1 MRQNRMIL
9 PTLREVPKE
18 AEVTSHKLMLRAGLV
33 RQLVAGVYTY
43 LPLGLRVL
51 KKIENIVREEMNKSG
66 AQELQMSVLQPAELW
81 HETGRWD
88 DYGPELVRLKDRHS
102 RDFVLGPTHEEVIT
116 SLIKQEINSYKKLP
130 INVYQIQ
137 TKFRDERRPRFG
149 LMRGREFLMK
159 DAYSFHTSYESLSE
173 TYDEMYKTYNAIF
186 NRVGL
191 KFRPVQANAGA
202 IGGSGRNHEFMVLA
216 DVGEDTI
223 AICDHCD
230 YAANLEQAEAHGAEV
245 AAAGAAPSTE
255 APAFEKIHTPNTKT
269 IDQLVSTLGLEAQTF
284 FKTLL
289 YVVDDKPVAV
299 VVRGDHEVNELK
311 LKDLFDAKTL
321 ELADDATIERV
332 TGAPTGFIGPVGL
345 KNTALVVDKA
355 VAGVQV
361 GVAGA
366 NERDYHLQN
375 VVPGR
380 DFALERVADI
390 RNVVEGDTCPSC
402 KEGKIE
408 FYRGIECGHI
418 FELGTKYSVP
428 INATF
433 LDENQKA
440 QTMIM
445 GCYGIGVSRIMSAVL
460 EQSHDDNGIVWPLSI
475 APFQVH
481 LIPVNVKDETQ
492 VKVAEQL
499 YTRLQQQG
507 IEVLMDDR
515 DERAGVKFKDSDLIG
530 LPVRVTVGKMA
541 GDGIVEFK
549 VRQTGESKELTL
561 EQAFE
566 EITGLVLGQ

>member
-88 DYGPELVRLKDRHS
+88 DYGPELVRLKDRHD

-116 SLIKQEINSYKKLP
+116 TLIKQEVNSYKKLP

-159 DAYSFHTSYESLSE
+159 DAYSFHTSYESLAQ
-173 TYDEMYKTYNAIF
+173 TYDEMYKTYNNIF

-223 AICDHCD
+223 ATCTHCD
-230 YAANLEQAEAHGAEV
+230 YAANLEQAEAHGEY
-245 AAAGAAPSTE
+245 AAAGAAPSAD

-269 IDQLVSTLGLEAQTF
+269 IDQLVSSLGRDAQSF
-284 FKTLL
+284 LKTLL
-289 YVVDDKPVAV
+289 YVIDGKPVAV

-311 LKDLFDAKTL
+311 LKDLFEAKTV
-321 ELADDATIERV
+321 ELADDATVERV
-332 TGAPTGFIGPVGL
+332 TGAATGFIGPVGL
-345 KNTALVVDKA
+345 KDVAVIVDKA
-355 VAGVQV
+355 AASVQAGVT
-361 GVAGA
+361 GA

-380 DFALERVADI
+380 DFSTERVADI

-428 INATF
+428 INATY

-440 QTMIM
+440 QTMVM

-460 EQSHDDNGIVWPLSI
+460 EQSNDDNGIIWPLSI

-541 GDGIVEFK
+541 GEGVVEFK
-549 VRQTGESKELTL
+549 VRATGESKELTL

>member
-18 AEVTSHKLMLRAGLV
+18 AEVISHKLMLRAGLV
-33 RQLVAGVYTY
+33 RQLAAGVYTY

-51 KKIENIVREEMNKSG
+51 KKVENIVREEMNKSG
-66 AQELQMSVLQPAELW
+66 AQELMMSVLQPAEVW
-81 HETGRWD
+81 HNTGRWD
-88 DYGPELVRLKDRHS
+88 DYGPELVRLKDRHD

-116 SLIKQEINSYKKLP
+116 ALIKDEINSYKKLP

-159 DAYSFHTSYESLSE
+159 DAYSFHTSWESLNE
-173 TYDEMYKTYNAIF
+173 TYDQMYKTYNSIF
-186 NRVGL
+186 SRLGL
-191 KFRPVQANAGA
+191 NFRPVEANAGA

-223 AICDHCD
+223 ATCTHCD
-230 YAANLEQAEAHGAEV
+230 YAANLEQATAHLEY
-245 AAAGAAPSTE
+245 AAAGVAPSAD
-255 APAFEKIHTPNTKT
+255 APVFEKIHTPNTKT
-269 IDQLVSTLGLEAQTF
+269 IDQLVSSLGVEASSF

-289 YVVDDKPVAV
+289 YIIDGKTVAV

-311 LKDLFDAKTL
+311 LKGLFDAKSV

-345 KNTALVVDKA
+345 KGVEVIVDEA
-355 VAGVQV
+355 IANAGA
-361 GVAGA
+361 GFAGA

-375 VVPGR
+375 VVPSR
-380 DFALERVADI
+380 DFAAGRVADV
-390 RNVVEGDTCPSC
+390 RNVLEGDTCPKC

-428 INATF
+428 VGATY

-460 EQSHDDNGIVWPLSI
+460 EQSNDDNGIIWPMPI

-499 YTRLQQQG
+499 YARLQQQG
-507 IEVLMDDR
+507 VEVLLDDR

-530 LPVRVTVGKMA
+530 LPVRVTVGKKA
-541 GDGIVEFK
+541 EEGIVEFK
-549 VRQTGESKELTL
+549 VRKTGESQELTL

-566 EITGLVLGQ
+566 EILGLVLGH

>member
-66 AQELQMSVLQPAELW
+66 AQELLMSSLQPAELW

-88 DYGPELVRLKDRHS
+88 DYGPELVRLKDRHD
-102 RDFVLGPTHEEVIT
+102 RQFVLGPTHEEVIT
-116 SLIKQEINSYKKLP
+116 TLIKQEINSYKKLP
-130 INVYQIQ
+130 VNVFQIQ

-159 DAYSFHTSYESLSE
+159 DAYSFHTSYESLAQ
-173 TYDEMYKTYNAIF
+173 TYEEMYKTYSSIF
-186 NRVGL
+186 TRLGL
-191 KFRPVQANAGA
+191 KFRPVEANAGA
-202 IGGSGRNHEFMVLA
+202 IGGAGRNHEFMVLA

-223 AICDHCD
+223 AICNHCD
-230 YAANLEQAEAHGAEV
+230 YAANLESAHAHVDE
-245 AAAGAAPSTE
+245 AAAGVAPTAE
-255 APAFEKIHTPNTKT
+255 APASAKLHTPNTKT
-269 IDQLVSTLGLEAQTF
+269 IEQLVSSLGLEAASF
-284 FKTLL
+284 LKTLL
-289 YVVDDKPVAV
+289 YVVDGNPVAV

-311 LKDLFDAKTL
+311 LKDLLDAKEL
-321 ELADDATIERV
+321 QLADDETVHRV
-332 TGAPTGFIGPVGL
+332 TGAPIGFIGPVGL
-345 KNTALVVDKA
+345 SIPVIMDREA
-355 VAGVQV
+355 VAVQGGVT
-361 GVAGA
+361 GA

-375 VVPGR
+375 VWHGR
-380 DFALERVADI
+380 DFTATRVADI
-390 RNVVEGDTCPSC
+390 RNVVVGDTCPKC
-402 KEGKIE
+402 QEGKIE

-418 FELGTKYSVP
+418 FELGTKYSIP
-428 INATF
+428 IGATY

-445 GCYGIGVSRIMSAVL
+445 GCYGIGVSRILSAVL
-460 EQSHDDNGIVWPLSI
+460 EQSNDENGIVWPVSI

-481 LIPVNVKDETQ
+481 VIPVNVKDETQ
-492 VKVAEQL
+492 VRVAEQL
-499 YTRLQQQG
+499 YTRLQQAG
-507 IEVLMDDR
+507 VEVLMDDR

-541 GDGIVEFK
+541 GEGVVEFK
-549 VRQTGESKELTL
+549 VRKTGESKELTL

>member
-1 MRQNRMIL
+1 MIL

-88 DYGPELVRLKDRHS
+88 DYGPELVRLKDRHD

-116 SLIKQEINSYKKLP
+116 TLIKQEVNSYKKLP

-159 DAYSFHTSYESLSE
+159 DAYSFHTSYESLAQ
-173 TYDEMYKTYNAIF
+173 TYDEMYKTYNNIF

-223 AICDHCD
+223 ATCTHCD
-230 YAANLEQAEAHGAEV
+230 YAANLEQAEAHGEY
-245 AAAGAAPSTE
+245 AAAGAAPSAD

-269 IDQLVSTLGLEAQTF
+269 IDQLVSSLGRDAQSF
-284 FKTLL
+284 LKTLL
-289 YVVDDKPVAV
+289 YVIDGKPVAV

-311 LKDLFDAKTL
+311 LKDLFEAKTV
-321 ELADDATIERV
+321 ELADDATVERV
-332 TGAPTGFIGPVGL
+332 TGAATGFIGPVGL
-345 KNTALVVDKA
+345 KDVAVIVDKA
-355 VAGVQV
+355 AASVQA

-380 DFALERVADI
+380 DFSTERVADI

-428 INATF
+428 INATY

-440 QTMIM
+440 QTMVM

-460 EQSHDDNGIVWPLSI
+460 EQSNDDNGIIWPLSI

-492 VKVAEQL
+492 VQVAEQL

-541 GDGIVEFK
+541 GEGVVEFK
-549 VRQTGESKELTL
+549 VRATGESKELTL